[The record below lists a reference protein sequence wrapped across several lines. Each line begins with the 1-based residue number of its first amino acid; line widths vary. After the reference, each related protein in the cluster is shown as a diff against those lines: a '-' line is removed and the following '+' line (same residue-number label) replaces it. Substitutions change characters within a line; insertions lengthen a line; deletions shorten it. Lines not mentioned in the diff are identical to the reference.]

1 MSKNR
6 RKLSRELSMG
16 LLLMATPIF
25 ILSLGLLFALSHE
38 LIHEKV
44 SESMNSMVNTTL
56 HRVKYY
62 MNTVETPAKS
72 NAWMLKENF
81 TSDSLVAVSNR
92 IVRLNRNVIS
102 SSVFVVPGVCK
113 DCGHTFSVYST
124 YHGDSLATYRET
136 EYDYL
141 ERPCYTQVVNSGTA
155 CWVDPYI
162 EYLEGKVDHR
172 KAIATYSLPVK
183 MEDGRIVGVV
193 TADFSFSRMADILD
207 KEEKPYSNAYY
218 MLLGGDGRYL
228 MHPDTTRLFKKTI
241 FTDADLNK
249 DKELIA
255 LGHEMTSGNHG
266 TMHIKTNG
274 ELYHVSYCP
283 VPGTD
288 WSLALVC
295 PDSDAMKGYHHLGY
309 IIILLILIGLLLI
322 LLRCHHVVKRMIR
335 PINSL
340 IDITKKM
347 ADGHYDEKIPMTNNK
362 SVVGT
367 LQNCFS
373 LMQQSLNE
381 RMGKLR
387 KDVYEIGCHN
397 KELKQARWE
406 VDETVKKRN
415 QYLYHLIQQMHM
427 PLNVITGFA
436 DMLGDSSKGKNV
448 ISEENLSSITTMMK
462 SNVNSMNRMVLMML
476 DATETDATDK
486 MVVERVDEVACNEM
500 ARECVNYTLSHFHD
514 KAIQI
519 ESELSD
525 NIYILTNRLYLV
537 RVLRE
542 LLYNAVNHSDGKH
555 VMLHVGKTKT
565 AVRFTIQDI
574 GPGLSSAAAE
584 AVYKSFTQVDEM
596 PTVKGIGL
604 PLAKRHI
611 TALGGNFL
619 IDTDYHEGCRI
630 VVEMPL

>member
-1 MSKNR
+1 
-6 RKLSRELSMG
+6 
-16 LLLMATPIF
+16 
-25 ILSLGLLFALSHE
+25 
-38 LIHEKV
+38 
-44 SESMNSMVNTTL
+44 
-56 HRVKYY
+56 
-62 MNTVETPAKS
+62 
-72 NAWMLKENF
+72 
-81 TSDSLVAVSNR
+81 
-92 IVRLNRNVIS
+92 
-102 SSVFVVPGVCK
+102 
-113 DCGHTFSVYST
+113 
-124 YHGDSLATYRET
+124 
-136 EYDYL
+136 
-141 ERPCYTQVVNSGTA
+141 
-155 CWVDPYI
+155 
-162 EYLEGKVDHR
+162 
-172 KAIATYSLPVK
+172 

-193 TADFSFSRMADILD
+193 TADLSFSRMADILD

-574 GPGLSSAAAE
+574 GPGLSSATAE

-611 TALGGNFL
+611 TALGGSFL

>member
-81 TSDSLVAVSNR
+81 TSDSLVVVSNR

-295 PDSDAMKGYHHLGY
+295 PDSDAMKGYYHLGY

-387 KDVYEIGCHN
+387 KDVYEIG
-397 KELKQARWE
+397 WE

-525 NIYILTNRLYLV
+525 SFYILTNRLYLV

-542 LLYNAVNHSDGKH
+542 LLYNAVNHSDCKH

-574 GPGLSSAAAE
+574 GPGLSSATAE

>member
-1 MSKNR
+1 
-6 RKLSRELSMG
+6 
-16 LLLMATPIF
+16 
-25 ILSLGLLFALSHE
+25 
-38 LIHEKV
+38 
-44 SESMNSMVNTTL
+44 
-56 HRVKYY
+56 
-62 MNTVETPAKS
+62 
-72 NAWMLKENF
+72 
-81 TSDSLVAVSNR
+81 
-92 IVRLNRNVIS
+92 
-102 SSVFVVPGVCK
+102 
-113 DCGHTFSVYST
+113 
-124 YHGDSLATYRET
+124 
-136 EYDYL
+136 
-141 ERPCYTQVVNSGTA
+141 
-155 CWVDPYI
+155 
-162 EYLEGKVDHR
+162 
-172 KAIATYSLPVK
+172 
-183 MEDGRIVGVV
+183 
-193 TADFSFSRMADILD
+193 
-207 KEEKPYSNAYY
+207 
-218 MLLGGDGRYL
+218 
-228 MHPDTTRLFKKTI
+228 
-241 FTDADLNK
+241 
-249 DKELIA
+249 
-255 LGHEMTSGNHG
+255 
-266 TMHIKTNG
+266 
-274 ELYHVSYCP
+274 
-283 VPGTD
+283 
-288 WSLALVC
+288 
-295 PDSDAMKGYHHLGY
+295 
-309 IIILLILIGLLLI
+309 
-322 LLRCHHVVKRMIR
+322 
-335 PINSL
+335 
-340 IDITKKM
+340 
-347 ADGHYDEKIPMTNNK
+347 
-362 SVVGT
+362 
-367 LQNCFS
+367 
-373 LMQQSLNE
+373 MQQSLNE

-519 ESELSD
+519 DSELSD

-574 GPGLSSAAAE
+574 GPGLSSATAE